1 MNEEIIKCTTIKGK
15 LGQSKAM
22 LEHEETHCRFSDHAS
37 DIS

>member
-22 LEHEETHCRFSDHAS
+22 LQHERACCRFFDHAS
-37 DIS
+37 